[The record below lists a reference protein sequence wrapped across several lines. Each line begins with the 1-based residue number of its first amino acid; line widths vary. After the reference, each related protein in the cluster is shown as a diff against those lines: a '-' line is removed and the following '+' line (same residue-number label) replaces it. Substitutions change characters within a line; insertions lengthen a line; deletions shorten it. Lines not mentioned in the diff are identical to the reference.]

1 MILQSEIQ
9 VPGPGAYKPKYS
21 LIDQRTPRVS
31 SLQAEEKRITYFD
44 KILNQQKIKNEHEVM
59 AELGCCDRV
68 MRNLSAINQMT
79 DLKPRLEKMEQEMQQ
94 NIGIGLMR
102 MNTVNANAIF
112 DRRLK
117 EFMEQQEAET
127 GLFKPSDT
135 QYQRLV

>member
-1 MILQSEIQ
+1 MQSEIQ
-9 VPGPGAYKPKYS
+9 VPGPGAYKPKYT
-21 LIDQRTPRVS
+21 LTDQRTPRVS
-31 SLQAEEKRITYFD
+31 SLQNDEKRITYFD
-44 KILNQQKIKNEHEVM
+44 KIFNKQKLRNEVEVM

-79 DLKPRLEKMEQEMQQ
+79 DLKPADRKMEEEAQQ
-94 NIGIGLMR
+94 NVGIGMMR
-102 MNTVNANAIF
+102 MNTINAKSIF

-117 EFMEQQEAET
+117 EFMDQQEAET

>member
-1 MILQSEIQ
+1 
-9 VPGPGAYKPKYS
+9 
-21 LIDQRTPRVS
+21 
-31 SLQAEEKRITYFD
+31 
-44 KILNQQKIKNEHEVM
+44 M